1 VLFSERSIATM
12 MHGIVF
18 GGVPLMGLAA
28 ALFYLYAAR
37 AKAPGAAARTAPPAL
52 AWVLVATAVALWFT
66 VIAGTFVVFP
76 WYRTPPP
83 ADVADLG
90 QYPRAFVLANPGTAW
105 LHRFAMETKEHMPW
119 IAAILGTAAAFVTTR
134 YRSRLLDDDSLRN
147 MTMLF
152 LAVCLAIVAWASLL
166 GVFVNKV
173 APVH

>member
-1 VLFSERSIATM
+1 MLFSERSIATM

-18 GGVPLMGLAA
+18 GGAPLMGLAA

-37 AKAPGAAARTAPPAL
+37 AKGPGAPDRPAPPAL
-52 AWVLVATAVALWFT
+52 AWVTVATAVALWFT
-66 VIAGTFVVFP
+66 VFAGTFVVFP

-83 ADVADLG
+83 AGLADLS
-90 QYPRAFVLANPGTAW
+90 QYPRALVLSNPGTAW
-105 LHRFAMETKEHMPW
+105 LHGFAMETKEHMPW

-134 YRSRLLDDDSLRN
+134 YRSRLLNDDSLRN